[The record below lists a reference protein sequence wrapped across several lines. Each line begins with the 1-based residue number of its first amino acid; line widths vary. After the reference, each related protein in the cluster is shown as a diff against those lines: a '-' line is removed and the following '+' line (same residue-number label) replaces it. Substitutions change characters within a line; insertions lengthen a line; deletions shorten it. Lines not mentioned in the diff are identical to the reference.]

1 MNWIDLISW
10 SDMIGYAGTGFTIMA
25 YSMRRMLPLRVVAVL
40 SSVALLVYGVL
51 VASGPLIF
59 MELVLLP
66 INSYR
71 LFELLR
77 PLRNLGTP
85 ARRHAMVTSPV
96 QKTPHR

>member
-77 PLRNLGTP
+77 PLRNLGT
-85 ARRHAMVTSPV
+85 AVRRHAMVTSPV

>member
-1 MNWIDLISW
+1 MNWIDRTSG
-10 SDMIGYAGTGFTIMA
+10 SDMIGYAGTGFTMMA
-25 YSMRRMLPLRVVAVL
+25 YSMRRMLPLRVAAVL
-40 SSVALLVYGVL
+40 SSVALLIYGVL

-71 LFELLR
+71 LFELWG
-77 PLRNLGTP
+77 PLRNLETP